1 MNTYRTTAR
10 VVGILYVAGLVI
22 GIGGMVL
29 IQSILGAP
37 DHLSAVSASSM
48 LLAIGAVLWLMPAAG
63 DAAHGI
69 LMFPVLKQQH
79 SERIAIGYLGFRI
92 VNAVLIAVMVLF
104 ILLQIPLASEY
115 LRAGSADTSYLQALS
130 AVFME
135 GQLYAYSFGMSAVG
149 LASLMLC
156 YTLYRATL
164 VPRVVAVW
172 GLIGYAIL
180 LCGSLLE
187 VLGFNLLTIHAIPG
201 GLWELFIGVWLIVK
215 GFNPSAF
222 ASESTDPDDGVVT
235 GVDQPAVV
243 PSNGRRVPSKG

>member
-1 MNTYRTTAR
+1 MREGKMNTYRTTAR

-48 LLAIGAVLWLMPAAG
+48 LLAFGAVLWLMPAAG
-63 DAAHGI
+63 DAAHGV
-69 LMFPVLKQQH
+69 LMFPILKQQQ

-92 VNAVLIAVMVLF
+92 VNAVFIAVMVLF

-115 LRAGSADTSYLQALS
+115 IKAGGSDASFLQALS
-130 AVFME
+130 TMFV
-135 GQLYAYSFGMSAVG
+135 QVNLYAYHIAMFTLGIAG
-149 LASLMLC
+149 LLLC
-156 YTLYRATL
+156 YTFYRAKL
-164 VPRVVAVW
+164 VPRLVAVW
-172 GLIGYAIL
+172 GLVGYATI
-180 LCGSLLE
+180 LCGSVLE
-187 VLGFNLLTIHAIPG
+187 VLGFNLLSIHAIPG

-222 ASESTDPDDGVVT
+222 ASESANLDDDDWT
-235 GVDQPAVV
+235 GVRQPAAVA
-243 PSNGRRVPSKG
+243 SRERL

>member
-1 MNTYRTTAR
+1 
-10 VVGILYVAGLVI
+10 
-22 GIGGMVL
+22 
-29 IQSILGAP
+29 
-37 DHLSAVSASSM
+37 M
-48 LLAIGAVLWLMPAAG
+48 LLAIGALLWLMPAAG
-63 DAAHGI
+63 DAAHGV
-69 LMFPVLKQQH
+69 LMFPILKQQQ

-92 VNAVLIAVMVLF
+92 VNAVFIAVMVLF

-115 LRAGSADTSYLQALS
+115 LKAGASDASFLQALS
-130 AVFME
+130 TTFEQVN
-135 GQLYAYSFGMSAVG
+135 LYAYHIAMFTLGIAG
-149 LASLMLC
+149 LLLC
-156 YTLYRATL
+156 YTFYKAKL
-164 VPRVVAVW
+164 VPRLVAVW
-172 GLIGYAIL
+172 GLVGYAII

-222 ASESTDPDDGVVT
+222 ASESTDPDDGVLT

>member
-10 VVGILYVAGLVI
+10 VVGILYVVGLVV

-63 DAAHGI
+63 DAAHGV
-69 LMFPVLKQQH
+69 LMFPVLKQQQ

-92 VNAVLIAVMVLF
+92 VNAVFVAIMVLF

-115 LRAGSADTSYLQALS
+115 LKAGASDASFLQALS

-135 GQLYAYSFGMSAVG
+135 GQLYAYNIGMSAVG
-149 LASLMLC
+149 LASLLLC
-156 YTLYRATL
+156 YVLYRARL
-164 VPRVVAVW
+164 VPRVLAIW
-172 GLIGYAIL
+172 GLGGYAII
-180 LCGSLLE
+180 LCGSVLE
-187 VLGFNLLTIHAIPG
+187 VLGFNLQTIHAIPG
-201 GLWELFIGVWLIVK
+201 GLWELFIGVWLTV
-215 GFNPSAF
+215 
-222 ASESTDPDDGVVT
+222 
-235 GVDQPAVV
+235 
-243 PSNGRRVPSKG
+243 